1 VPEADAMLMLL
12 GLPHGYEVE
21 HVIDLPD
28 GMQPS
33 FRYSAVNSARAGGDV
48 LLLRFRPEGAEPW
61 IGSFA
66 AGTVDKNGTSMV
78 LSSPDPSVAFVIAG
92 GDGYSVRVDS
102 PETWQMLPVSPVQFA
117 EVLAEQG
124 LVVLGSSNALAVY
137 DLKGLCW
144 FKRVV
149 EDELKLRSI
158 AEGRINFS
166 GLDPVQGK
174 TVTLSADLDTGNEV
188 K

>member
-1 VPEADAMLMLL
+1 MLMLL
-12 GLPHGYEVE
+12 GLPHRYEVE
-21 HVIDLPD
+21 PLSEVPD
-28 GMQPS
+28 GTQPL
-33 FRYSAVNSARAGGDV
+33 FRYSAVNSARNGGGV
-48 LLLRFRPEGAEPW
+48 LLLRFRPEGMAPW

-66 AGTVDKNGTSMV
+66 AGTVDKNGPSMV
-78 LSSPDPSVAFVIAG
+78 LSSPDPATAFVIAA

-102 PETWQMLPVSPVQFA
+102 PATWHMLPVSPVQFA
-117 EVLAEQG
+117 EVLPAQG

-149 EDELKLRSI
+149 EDELKLQSI
-158 AEGRINFS
+158 ARGRINFS
-166 GLDPVQGK
+166 GLDAAQGK
-174 TVTLSADLDTGNEV
+174 TVTLSADLGTGNEV